1 MWYYIVV
8 CATLCVS
15 FSSKFKATI
24 FPKDIQKSKA
34 SDKSIQA
41 RKKLFCHL
49 VNNYLWNVL
58 CMFLIKIE
66 STYWCKIKEQDTQ
79 TDLLYRG
86 WTVRSR
92 HWRCFIKKAVLKN
105 FAISTGNTYGRVS
118 FEKVADQKACN
129 FIKKTSQNW
138 GKWGFF
144 DCFNGPL
151 LHWLQNLRSRL
162 HDGIKLQGPSHSSIF
177 LFLSWN
183 LLSWTESWPPF
194 ENPVG
199 EWANFRPLRGAILHP
214 PVGKTLL
221 QGTMNLIRK

>member
-15 FSSKFKATI
+15 FSSKLKATI

-58 CMFLIKIE
+58 CKFLIKIE
-66 STYWCKIKEQDTQ
+66 STYWCKIKEQDTR

-105 FAISTGNTYGRVS
+105 FAISTGNTFGGVS
-118 FEKVADQKACN
+118 FLKSCRPKGVQLYEKDIPKLRQMAV
-129 FIKKTSQNW
+129 F
-138 GKWGFF
+138 
-144 DCFNGPL
+144 
-151 LHWLQNLRSRL
+151 WLFQWST
-162 HDGIKLQGPSHSSIF
+162 I
-177 LFLSWN
+177 
-183 LLSWTESWPPF
+183 
-194 ENPVG
+194 
-199 EWANFRPLRGAILHP
+199 
-214 PVGKTLL
+214 TLAA
-221 QGTMNLIRK
+221 KFKV

>member
-66 STYWCKIKEQDTQ
+66 STYWCKIKGQDTQ

-105 FAISTGNTYGRVS
+105 LEYPQETLMVESLF
-118 FEKVADQKACN
+118 K
-129 FIKKTSQNW
+129 
-138 GKWGFF
+138 
-144 DCFNGPL
+144 
-151 LHWLQNLRSRL
+151 
-162 HDGIKLQGPSHSSIF
+162 KLQTKR
-177 LFLSWN
+177 L
-183 LLSWTESWPPF
+183 
-194 ENPVG
+194 
-199 EWANFRPLRGAILHP
+199 A
-214 PVGKTLL
+214 TLL
-221 QGTMNLIRK
+221 KRHPKTEANGGFLTVSMVHYYIGCKI